1 MGQLHGKKTK
11 VAISWSGGKDG
22 CLALY
27 RTLKAEKEVECLV
40 SMVSQKHERNH
51 AHGLRLEIL
60 QQQAKALNIPL
71 VMVDS
76 GDDYEHSLIQ
86 ALAELKQER
95 GIDEIVFGSLYAEE
109 DRKWNEEVALKAGLK
124 PSFPVWIS
132 KDESSR
138 LLKEFI
144 TLGFSAVICRAS
156 DKVFDPSWP
165 GRMLDWKFYED
176 IHTKKDCCVMG
187 EAGEYHTFVLD
198 GPIFSKKI
206 HLVKSGVVLNSG
218 LWSLDIEDC
227 KLVDRSC
234 QSNLLNQS

>member
-1 MGQLHGKKTK
+1 MDKKKTK

-27 RTLKAEKEVECLV
+27 RTLKAGKKVECLV
-40 SMVSQKHERNH
+40 SMVSEKYERNH

-60 QQQAKALNIPL
+60 EHQAKALGIPL
-71 VMVDS
+71 VLVNS
-76 GDDYEHSLIQ
+76 GDDYERSLIE
-86 ALAELKQER
+86 ALSDLKQDK
-95 GIDEIVFGSLYAEE
+95 GVDEIVFGSLYAQE
-109 DRKWNEEVALKAGLK
+109 DRKWNEEVTVKAGLS

-132 KDESSR
+132 EGESSQ

-156 DKVFDPSWP
+156 DKVFDPSWA
-165 GRMLDWKFYED
+165 GRMLDWEFYKD
-176 IHTKKDCCVMG
+176 IHRMKGCCVMG

-206 HLVKSGVVLNSG
+206 HIVQSGVVLNSG

-227 KLVDRSC
+227 RLVEK
-234 QSNLLNQS
+234 N

>member
-1 MGQLHGKKTK
+1 MDNKKTK

-27 RTLKAEKEVECLV
+27 RTLKAGKKVECLV
-40 SMVSQKHERNH
+40 SMVSEKYERNH
-51 AHGLRLEIL
+51 AHGLRLDIL
-60 QQQAKALNIPL
+60 DHQAKALGIPL
-71 VMVDS
+71 VLVNS
-76 GDDYEHSLIQ
+76 GDDYERSLIM
-86 ALAELKQER
+86 ALSDLKQDR
-95 GIDEIVFGSLYAEE
+95 GVDEIVFGSLYAEE
-109 DRKWNEEVALKAGLK
+109 DRKWNEEVAMKAGLK

-132 KDESSR
+132 EGESSQ

-156 DKVFDPSWP
+156 ANVFDPSWA
-165 GRMLDWKFYED
+165 GRMLDWEFHED
-176 IHTKKDCCVMG
+176 IHNKEDCCVMG

-206 HLVKSGVVLNSG
+206 HIVQSGVVLNSG

-227 KLVDRSC
+227 H
-234 QSNLLNQS
+234 LLEKKREIDCISEV

>member
-1 MGQLHGKKTK
+1 MDRKKTK

-27 RTLKAEKEVECLV
+27 RTLKNEKEVVCLV
-40 SMVSQKHERNH
+40 SMVSEKYERNH
-51 AHGLRLEIL
+51 AHGLRLEIVK
-60 QQQAKALNIPL
+60 QQAKALDIPL
-71 VMVDS
+71 VMVNS
-76 GDDYEHSLIQ
+76 GDDYEQALIQ
-86 ALAELKQER
+86 ELMKLNEEK
-95 GIDEIVFGSLYAEE
+95 GVEEIVFGSLYAEE
-109 DRKWNEEVALKAGLK
+109 DRKWNEEVATKAGLK

-132 KDESSR
+132 EGESSQ

-156 DKVFDPSWP
+156 AKVFDPSWAS
-165 GRMLDWKFYED
+165 RMLDWEFYKD
-176 IHTKKDCCVMG
+176 IHHIKGCCVMG

-198 GPIFSKKI
+198 GPIFSQKI

-227 KLVDRSC
+227 
-234 QSNLLNQS
+234 QLLEKKGEMD

>member
-1 MGQLHGKKTK
+1 MEQLDRKKTK

-27 RTLKAEKEVECLV
+27 RTLKADKEVHCLV
-40 SMVSQKHERNH
+40 SMVSGEFERNH

-71 VMVDS
+71 VLVDS
-76 GDDYEHSLIQ
+76 GNDYENSLIQ
-86 ALAELKQER
+86 ALSEIKEER
-95 GIDEIVFGSLYAEE
+95 GVDEIVFGSLYAEE
-109 DRKWNEEVALKAGLK
+109 DRKWNEEVSMKAGLT

-144 TLGFSAVICRAS
+144 TLGFSAVVCRAS
-156 DKVFDPSWP
+156 DKIFDPSWA
-165 GRMLDWKFYED
+165 GRILDGEFYED
-176 IHTKKDCCVMG
+176 IHNKKDCCVMG

-218 LWSLDIEDC
+218 LWSLDIQE
-227 KLVDRSC
+227 C
-234 QSNLLNQS
+234 QMLEKSNNALINGS

>member
-1 MGQLHGKKTK
+1 MDRKKPK

-27 RTLKAEKEVECLV
+27 RTLKEEKEVVCLV
-40 SMVSQKHERNH
+40 SMVSEEYERNH
-51 AHGLRLEIL
+51 AHGLRLDIVN
-60 QQQAKALNIPL
+60 QQADALDIPL
-71 VMVDS
+71 VLVNS
-76 GDDYEHSLIQ
+76 GDDYEQALIQ
-86 ALAELKQER
+86 ALSGIKQER
-95 GIDEIVFGSLYAEE
+95 GVEEIVFGSLYADE
-109 DRKWNEEVALKAGLK
+109 DRKWNEEVAMKAGLT

-132 KDESSR
+132 EDETTQ

-156 DKVFDPSWP
+156 DKLFDHTWA
-165 GRMLDWKFYED
+165 GRMLDWSFYED
-176 IHTKKDCCVMG
+176 IHKKNCCVMG

-206 HLVKSGVVLNSG
+206 HLVKSGVILNSG

-227 KLVDRSC
+227 QLIEKKGEIEFI
-234 QSNLLNQS
+234 NQL